1 MGVLTAG
8 PESWCPARRAGAGT
22 DTKSSGKD
30 PRVRDGLLYMV
41 HIHCNSPLFCALQ
54 SEEQQERLQQGQATR
69 LAEIELLLNT
79 LAAKTQVCSA
89 GSLPPPEEQTNCRC
103 CKSLIEYC
111 MYVLYGIIE

>member
-8 PESWCPARRAGAGT
+8 PESWCPARKAGAGT